1 MIIAAKALYRRAIAR
16 AIKKED
22 DDAERDLTEAT
33 RLVPG
38 DQTIKAELAKVQQR
52 RKVTREK
59 QKQAFKKMFG

>member
-1 MIIAAKALYRRAIAR
+1 MAR
-16 AIKKED
+16 AIKKDD

-33 RLVPG
+33 NLVPS

-52 RKVTREK
+52 RKATREK